1 MQSPL
6 PIPELI
12 NAGVTLETAN
22 LPTFY
27 FVIRSAITP
36 PVAIGPFVANA
47 LSGAKLWLSSS
58 AAVKPDPTGYIVPF
72 MFVYNPALILQG
84 TTFENVAATVT
95 AIPGALSS
103 LPVCTVV

>member
-6 PIPELI
+6 PIPVLI
-12 NAGVTLETAN
+12 NAGVTLEVAH
-22 LPTFY
+22 LLTFY
-27 FVIRSAITP
+27 FVIMSAIAP

-47 LSGAKLWLSSS
+47 LSGAKLWLASS
-58 AAVKPDPTGYIVPF
+58 AAFKPGPTGYIVHV
-72 MFVYNPALILQG
+72 MFVYSPALILQG
-84 TTFENVAATVT
+84 TTFEIVAATVT